1 MRLQHFSSLL
11 AGAALLS
18 ACGQSQPAPQNT
30 ANAEAA
36 AAPAA
41 NVAASNATAPAVS
54 ETATPAANA
63 TAASA
68 TPAPAGD
75 DVTQKLLAS
84 LPAPYNTGDVAEGKV
99 QFNKCLSCHTVVK
112 DGPVMTGPNLY
123 GIFGEKA
130 GVRPGFAFSPQMK
143 ASAFTWDAAKMDT
156 WITKPDAMIPG
167 TKMTFVGLKDPK
179 QRIDLIAYV
188 KVASSGGPP

>member
-1 MRLQHFSSLL
+1 MRLHRLTPLF
-11 AGAALLS
+11 AGAALLG
-18 ACGQSQPAPQNT
+18 ACGQSQPAQNV
-30 ANAEAA
+30 ANAEAPAANAVAPAPAEA
-36 AAPAA
+36 AAPA
-41 NVAASNATAPAVS
+41 TA
-54 ETATPAANA
+54 PAANA
-63 TAASA
+63 TAA
-68 TPAPAGD
+68 APVAD
-75 DVTQKLLAS
+75 TAALLAS
-84 LPAPYNTGDVAEGKV
+84 LPAPYNTGDVANGKV

-143 ASAFTWDAAKMDT
+143 AAGFTWDAAKMDT
-156 WITKPDAMIPG
+156 WITNPTQMMPG

-179 QRIDLIAYV
+179 QRIDVIAYV

>member
-1 MRLQHFSSLL
+1 MTASPS
-11 AGAALLS
+11 GAA
-18 ACGQSQPAPQNT
+18 G
-30 ANAEAA
+30 
-36 AAPAA
+36 
-41 NVAASNATAPAVS
+41 
-54 ETATPAANA
+54 
-63 TAASA
+63 
-68 TPAPAGD
+68 
-75 DVTQKLLAS
+75 KL
-84 LPAPYNTGDVAEGKV
+84 

-143 ASAFTWDAAKMDT
+143 AAGFSWDAAKMDA
-156 WITKPDAMIPG
+156 WITKPDAMLPG